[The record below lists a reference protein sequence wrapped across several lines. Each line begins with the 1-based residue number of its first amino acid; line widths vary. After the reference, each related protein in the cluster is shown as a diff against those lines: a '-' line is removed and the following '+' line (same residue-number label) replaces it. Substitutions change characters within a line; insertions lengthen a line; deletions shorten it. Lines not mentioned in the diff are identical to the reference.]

1 MRRLGW
7 VASIALRGLVARR
20 VLTAGSL
27 LLTVIAVASAVVGPI
42 YQRAAAQSFMVTKL
56 ASELDVFTGTSFVY
70 QPAAGTA
77 PARALRHATHQ
88 ADDVMGT
95 GYLPAHGILEARTPT
110 LPIWTP
116 EGAIITFD
124 SVEGQCEHVLLR
136 GRCPTRAGEVAL
148 LVSDAKKIGV
158 RTGATLHPWGDDRT
172 LHVVGTYLPPSAA
185 DDVHYWFDLGRLS
198 SQPEIPPTINK
209 PGVPYQPA
217 PFLTTA
223 DAMGGPLVPDYH
235 VLADKRI
242 VVTPNLTVAALQD
255 VADRI
260 AKITKDSL
268 LTNGRVRDMR
278 LVPGNALPQ
287 EAAKIIHRREVS
299 RSTVSPAVASLILV
313 ALVLLLRLMSAA
325 LGLRQ
330 AELALASL
338 RGYSRRSL
346 WVLGLVEPLL
356 VIAIAT
362 PLGLV
367 TGYAA
372 ARGLAQ
378 AWLVDGLDVPFGA
391 ESALAVAAVVVVASA
406 VAAVVVRNALSEPLS
421 TQIQGATRPKP
432 PSRWVLIGQLALVA
446 AAVATAAT
454 GLGRTRAG
462 APDAADLLLPI
473 LLAVAAG
480 LVSGLTA
487 RTLAG
492 WWVRLTGRRR
502 GLWAYVASRTVHR
515 RREGT
520 LVALPLTAAVAV
532 AVFAYGV
539 YGAAATWRA
548 SDAATEVGA
557 AEAYDTSL
565 SLGQAVALTHRIDP
579 DGRWLM
585 ALGVDY
591 PVQGDPRVVVD
602 APRLA
607 RVASWPSSWVP
618 GETAQTVAH
627 QIGAGPSVVLSG
639 RRLSLT
645 VDNGVRGTY
654 PTLGIVMSLL
664 DDDGNPVDVTLGPFP
679 RGTSTHGARLPGC
692 ARGCVVQALHFG
704 GPTALTETMRGS
716 ATLTD
721 ARVDGRPVSMVDR
734 GWRTLRSLATP
745 HSSVQ
750 GQPRTAGGGL
760 RVSFHRAPTGADA
773 SVSPDDVPAV
783 LPVLRGRI
791 SRETTSI
798 PSGAQDVTLP
808 VRPVATAES
817 MPYLGPAGMMLD
829 WTVFARSVSTVTG
842 STTVVVLARGDTPA
856 SVVSELNS
864 AGLSSPRT
872 EAAARAVLGQD
883 AFALA
888 LKLYIVVTILVVLL
902 ALAGLGANLA
912 VQMPARR
919 RDAAS
924 LRVVGTRKRSI
935 VGAVIAEFVMV
946 LGAAALAGVA
956 AGGLAQLIVVR
967 TVVLGFADDERTP
980 RVLPSFSLADAGL
993 LALATVVLLGLV
1005 GVLVASATVRGAR
1018 TSSLR
1023 ENAR

>member
-7 VASIALRGLVARR
+7 VVSIALRGLRARW

-56 ASELDVFTGTSFVY
+56 ASEEDLFTGTSFLY
-70 QPAAGTA
+70 EAPAGTA
-77 PARALRHATHQ
+77 PAQSVRHATHE
-88 ADDVMGT
+88 ADGILGT
-95 GYLPAHGILEARTPT
+95 GYLPGHGILEARTGT
-110 LPIWTP
+110 LPVWSP
-116 EGAIITFD
+116 EGAIVTFD
-124 SVEGQCEHVLLR
+124 SVPGQCGRVELT
-136 GRCPTRAGEVAL
+136 GRCPSRAGEVVL
-148 LVSDAKKIGV
+148 LASDAKKIGV
-158 RTGATLHPWGDDRT
+158 KTGGTLRPWGDDRE

-185 DDVHYWFDLGRLS
+185 DDVHFWFDLERLS
-198 SQPEIPPTINK
+198 SQPEVPPAPNK
-209 PGVPYQPA
+209 PGQPYRPA
-217 PFLTTA
+217 PFLTTP
-223 DAMGGPLVPDYH
+223 DVMGSPLAPDYH
-235 VLADKRI
+235 VLADKRLL
-242 VVTPNLTVAALQD
+242 VTPNLSVAALKD

-260 AKITKDSL
+260 AGITKDSL
-268 LTNGRVRDMR
+268 LTNGRVKDLR
-278 LVPGNALPQ
+278 LTPGNALPQ

-362 PLGLV
+362 PLGLLG
-367 TGYAA
+367 GYAA
-372 ARGLAQ
+372 ARGLAS

-391 ESALAVAAVVVVASA
+391 GSVLAVAAVVVVASV
-406 VAAVVVRNALSEPLS
+406 VAALVVRNALSEPLS

-454 GLGRTRAG
+454 GLGRTQAG

-480 LVSGLTA
+480 LISGLTA

-557 AEAYDTSL
+557 AQAYDTSL

-585 ALGVDY
+585 AVGVDY

-618 GETAQTVAH
+618 GESAQTVAGR
-627 QIGAGPSVVLSG
+627 IGAGRSVVLTG
-639 RRLSLT
+639 RRIALT
-645 VDNGVRGTY
+645 VDNRVQGTY
-654 PTLGIVMSLL
+654 PTLGLVLSLV
-664 DDDGNPVDVTLGPFP
+664 DEDGNPVDVTLGPFP
-679 RGTSTHGARLPGC
+679 RGVSTDDARLPGC
-692 ARGCVVQALHFG
+692 SRGCVVQALHFG
-704 GPTALTETMRGS
+704 GPTALTETMTGT
-716 ATLTD
+716 ATVSD
-721 ARVDGRPVSMVDR
+721 ARIDGQPVSMVDR
-734 GWRTLRSLATP
+734 GWRTLLGLASP
-745 HSSVQ
+745 HSSVK
-750 GQPRTAGGGL
+750 GQPATTGSGL
-760 RVSFHRAPTGADA
+760 RVSFRRAPTGADA
-773 SVSPDDVPAV
+773 SVTPDDVPAV
-783 LPVLRGRI
+783 LPVLRGRA
-791 SRETTSI
+791 SRETTTI
-798 PSGAQDVTLP
+798 PSGEQDRTLP

-829 WTVFARSVSTVTG
+829 WTVFVRSVSTVTG
-842 STTVVVLARGDTPA
+842 TTTVSVLARGDTPA
-856 SVVSELNS
+856 SVEAQLNA

-872 EAAARAVLGQD
+872 EAAARVVLGQD

-888 LKLYIVVTILVVLL
+888 LKLYIVVTVLVVLL

-993 LALATVVLLGLV
+993 LALALAALLTLV
-1005 GVLVASATVRGAR
+1005 GVLVATATVRGAR